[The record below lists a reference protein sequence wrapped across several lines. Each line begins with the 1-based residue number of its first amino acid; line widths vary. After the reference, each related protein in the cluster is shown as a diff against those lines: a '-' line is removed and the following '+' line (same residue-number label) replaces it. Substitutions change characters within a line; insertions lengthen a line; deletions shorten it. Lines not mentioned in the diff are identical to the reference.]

1 MLRSVAKRA
10 RKPTITIYETLQQIR
25 MLVGVDALKQENIKY
40 TDKMAL
46 FKIFFIFQAFLT
58 VRT

>member
-1 MLRSVAKRA
+1 
-10 RKPTITIYETLQQIR
+10 

-46 FKIFFIFQAFLT
+46 FKIFFIFQALMVFPQHS
-58 VRT
+58 